1 MFRSLFC
8 SFWEKVV
15 LRIDKN
21 RFPAIWTRI
30 FIDAQNP
37 FFLKWTKQ
45 RPNTN
50 KEFQK
55 KTHTHT
61 SFLSPS
67 YHCIYEKN
75 CIFLW
80 FLSLFYFY
88 RYSDEGVFDVFLWF
102 CSVFFLKI
110 LYWMFNHFFHFF
122 KTPIIDLWLFSKTFV
137 GLNLTTLFKN
147 TIPKIKVQTR
157 GKCSL

>member
-55 KTHTHT
+55 KN
-61 SFLSPS
+61 FLSPS

-80 FLSLFYFY
+80 FLSLFILSILRWRCFWCFF
-88 RYSDEGVFDVFLWF
+88 VILF
-102 CSVFFLKI
+102 CFFLKI

-122 KTPIIDLWLFSKTFV
+122 KTPIREFWLFSKTFV
-137 GLNLTTLFKN
+137 CLNLTTLFKN

>member
-1 MFRSLFC
+1 MFWNSLLVFRSLFC

-55 KTHTHT
+55 KLFKSIIPLYLWEKLYFSLIFI
-61 SFLSPS
+61 SFL
-67 YHCIYEKN
+67 
-75 CIFLW
+75 
-80 FLSLFYFY
+80 FLSILRWRCFWCFFVILF
-88 RYSDEGVFDVFLWF
+88 
-102 CSVFFLKI
+102 CFFFEDPVLNVQP
-110 LYWMFNHFFHFF
+110 LFSLFQNTNNRF
-122 KTPIIDLWLFSKTFV
+122 WLFSKTFV
-137 GLNLTTLFKN
+137 SLNLTTLFAQ
-147 TIPKIKVQTR
+147 VF
-157 GKCSL
+157 